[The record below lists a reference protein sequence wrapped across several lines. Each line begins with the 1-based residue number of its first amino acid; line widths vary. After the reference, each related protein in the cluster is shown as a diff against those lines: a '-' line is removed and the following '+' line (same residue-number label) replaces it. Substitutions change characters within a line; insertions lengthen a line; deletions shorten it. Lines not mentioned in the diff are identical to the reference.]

1 MLLPIS
7 VTQTAPFSLPFA
19 FYSSPFVF
27 QNEIV
32 HLLQLPKSENTP
44 QSPPEVD
51 APGCQKQEINECDGN
66 SNPSVEWE
74 VEPALSRIAS
84 DLKEL
89 LNRHRLREASRAN
102 SIDPET
108 LDATSF
114 SDQFKIRNGGDC
126 FADINESIG
135 SHSLP
140 SDILIKELSASQST
154 LNSTVRTIHF
164 NKTVLYSLFNHTSAL
179 FRRNKNTD

>member
-1 MLLPIS
+1 MSLTGLIRSCIS
-7 VTQTAPFSLPFA
+7 LRIVTSNLGYANCPFL
-19 FYSSPFVF
+19 SPLFSIARCLFFF

-44 QSPPEVD
+44 QSSQEVD
-51 APGCQKQEINECDGN
+51 ALGCQKQEIDEYDGN

-102 SIDPET
+102 NFNLEV
-108 LDATSF
+108 LDASNF
-114 SDQFKIRNGGDC
+114 SNQFKIRNGGDY
-126 FADINESIG
+126 FADVNESNC
-135 SHSLP
+135 SHSLA

-154 LNSTVRTIHF
+154 LNSTVR
-164 NKTVLYSLFNHTSAL
+164 NNSL
-179 FRRNKNTD
+179 